1 MKLKPMKNRVV
12 IKYLETTNV
21 TSGGIIMPIN
31 KEEVPTLGKVVASGI
46 DELGEK
52 LNEGDT
58 VMFSKYAGTKITIQN
73 EDFVIMKYSEI
84 LAVIEK

>member
-1 MKLKPMKNRVV
+1 MKNRVV